1 MERSALSNGSGVER
15 SVRSDSAEG
24 RHQRQ
29 IRFDTEALIADFVAD
44 CKRRRISRFRAC
56 IRIGVAPT
64 SMSKMVS
71 GKINDV
77 TVHTLARLMTAM
89 NKTDISKYIIE
100 ED

>member
-1 MERSALSNGSGVER
+1 
-15 SVRSDSAEG
+15 
-24 RHQRQ
+24 
-29 IRFDTEALIADFVAD
+29 
-44 CKRRRISRFRAC
+44 
-56 IRIGVAPT
+56 VAPT